1 MSLSAFAE
9 ENAHDLLA
17 PPTSGLHS
25 GKEVGDNEMED
36 AALSKCC
43 FIRTSSFRKTM
54 RRKKSERNKKSDQG
68 RHIVLSLLEELLE
81 SVVENPLARTSVE
94 DITEGGCIDAYIPR
108 SPPMR

>member
-1 MSLSAFAE
+1 MSLSVFAE

-17 PPTSGLHS
+17 PPTSNLHS
-25 GKEVGDNEMED
+25 EKGLGDSEMED

-68 RHIVLSLLEELLE
+68 RHTVLSLLEELLE
-81 SVVENPLARTSVE
+81 SVV
-94 DITEGGCIDAYIPR
+94 
-108 SPPMR
+108 